1 MKFSFDRDAMIKEIA
16 IAQEIIA
23 SKSPI
28 TILSN
33 ILLIAENNSLTI
45 KATDSTVK
53 FTTTIPVDIQEEGS
67 TTIYC
72 DKFMSIIS
80 SLPSGDIEFIKEDIA
95 VTIKPIAK
103 RVKFQLKSQAS
114 DKFPEL
120 GSSDNVPFFEL
131 PAKEFKEMIK
141 HTIFAVFKDVK
152 DIKSRSFMTGVYFEK
167 EGDNLTMVSTNGNR
181 LSCIT
186 KTATNVPDFPPANI
200 PTKIL
205 SCVLKNL
212 SDEGNV
218 SIAVVDNSIFIKF
231 ANFEFSSTLI
241 DGRFPNY
248 KKVIPENLTT
258 SLQVNKTD
266 LEAALKRITIMA
278 DKEVFRILFKVTPGV
293 LKLISPETDSGAAEE
308 EIPCRYDG
316 QNITIAMNFVYVTEP
331 LKVIDTE
338 NVVIEFNVDENRE
351 DEGIV
356 TKAVI
361 IRSEPATDYQHVVM
375 PLKG

>member
-1 MKFSFDRDAMIKEIA
+1 MKFTFDRDAMMKEIS
-16 IAQEIIA
+16 IAQEIITN
-23 SKSPI
+23 KSPV

-33 ILLIAENNSLTI
+33 ILIIAENNMLTI

-53 FTTTIPVDIQEEGS
+53 FTTTIPVDIQEEGR

-95 VTIKPIAK
+95 VTIKPISK

-120 GSSDNVPFFEL
+120 GSSENVPFFEL
-131 PAKEFKEMIK
+131 PAKEFKEMIR

-167 EGDNLTMVSTNGNR
+167 EGDTLTMVATNGNR
-181 LSCIT
+181 LSCIS
-186 KTATNVPDFPPANI
+186 KTATNVPDFPAANI

-218 SIAVVDNSIFIKF
+218 SVAVIDNSIFIKF
-231 ANFEFSSTLI
+231 ANFEFSSNLI

-258 SLQVNKTD
+258 KFQVNKSD
-266 LEAALKRITIMA
+266 LESALKRITIMA
-278 DKEVFRILFKVTPGV
+278 DKEIYRVLFKIGPGV

-308 EIPCRYDG
+308 EISLRTPG
-316 QNITIAMNFVYVTEP
+316 PT
-331 LKVIDTE
+331 LKRT
-338 NVVIEFNVDENRE
+338 
-351 DEGIV
+351 
-356 TKAVI
+356 
-361 IRSEPATDYQHVVM
+361 
-375 PLKG
+375 L

>member
-1 MKFSFDRDAMIKEIA
+1 
-16 IAQEIIA
+16 
-23 SKSPI
+23 
-28 TILSN
+28 
-33 ILLIAENNSLTI
+33 
-45 KATDSTVK
+45 
-53 FTTTIPVDIQEEGS
+53 
-67 TTIYC
+67 
-72 DKFMSIIS
+72 
-80 SLPSGDIEFIKEDIA
+80 
-95 VTIKPIAK
+95 
-103 RVKFQLKSQAS
+103 
-114 DKFPEL
+114 
-120 GSSDNVPFFEL
+120 
-131 PAKEFKEMIK
+131 MIK

-361 IRSEPATDYQHVVM
+361 IRSEPAADYQHVVM

>member
-1 MKFSFDRDAMIKEIA
+1 MKFTFDRDAMIKQIS
-16 IAQEIIA
+16 IAQEVITN
-23 SKSPI
+23 KNPI

-33 ILLIAENNSLTI
+33 ILMIAENNSLVI

-53 FTTTIPVDIQEEGS
+53 FMTKIPVDIQEEGR

-72 DKFMSIIS
+72 DKFMNIIS
-80 SLPSGDIEFIKEDIA
+80 SLPPGDIEFIKEDIA
-95 VTIKPIAK
+95 VTIKPISK
-103 RVKFQLKSQAS
+103 KVTFQLKSQAS

-120 GSSDNVPFFEL
+120 GSSENIPFFEL
-131 PAKEFKEMIK
+131 PSKDFKEMIS

-167 EGDNLTMVSTNGNR
+167 QNDLITMVATNGNR
-181 LSCIT
+181 LSCIS
-186 KTATNVPDFPPANI
+186 KSALNVPDFEPANI

-218 SIAVVDNSIFIKF
+218 NIAVIDNSIFIKF
-231 ANFEFSSTLI
+231 GNFEFSSNLI

-248 KKVIPENLTT
+248 RKVIPENLTMKF
-258 SLQVNKTD
+258 QVNKSD

-278 DKEVFRILFKVTPGV
+278 DKEVYRVIFKVSPGV

-316 QNITIAMNFVYVTEP
+316 QNINTSMNFTYVTEP
-331 LKVIDTE
+331 LKVIESE
-338 NVVIEFNVDENRE
+338 NVVIEFNIDENRE

-361 IRSEPATDYQHVVM
+361 MRSEPAGDYIHVIM

>member
-1 MKFSFDRDAMIKEIA
+1 MKFTFDRDAMIKEIS
-16 IAQEIIA
+16 IAQEIITN
-23 SKSPI
+23 KSPI

-53 FTTTIPVDIQEEGS
+53 FTTKIPVDIQEEGR

-95 VTIKPIAK
+95 VTIKPISK
-103 RVKFQLKSQAS
+103 RVNFKLKSQAS

-120 GSSDNVPFFEL
+120 GSSDNLPFFEL
-131 PAKEFKEMIK
+131 PSKEFKEMIR

-167 EGDNLTMVSTNGNR
+167 QDDNIVMVATNGNR

-186 KTATNVPDFPPANI
+186 KTALNVPDFEPANI

-218 SIAVVDNSIFIKF
+218 QIAVVDNSIFIKF
-231 ANFEFSSTLI
+231 ANLEFSSNLI

-248 KKVIPENLTT
+248 RKVIPENLG
-258 SLQVNKTD
+258 LKFQVNKND

-278 DKEVFRILFKVTPGV
+278 DKEVFRILFKISSGV

-316 QNITIAMNFVYVTEP
+316 ENITMAMNFVYVTEP
-331 LKVIDTE
+331 LKVIETE
-338 NVVIEFNVDENRE
+338 NVVIEFNIDENRE
-351 DEGIV
+351 DEGVV

-361 IRSEPATDYQHVVM
+361 MRSEPAGDYLHVVM

>member
-1 MKFSFDRDAMIKEIA
+1 MKFTFDRDAMIKEIS
-16 IAQEIIA
+16 IAQEIITNKTPV
-23 SKSPI
+23 S
-28 TILSN
+28 ILSN
-33 ILLIAENNSLTI
+33 ILIIAENNMLTI

-53 FTTTIPVDIQEEGS
+53 FTTSIPVDIQEEGR

-80 SLPSGDIEFIKEDIA
+80 SLPSGDLEFIKEDIS
-95 VTIKPIAK
+95 VTIKPISK

-120 GSSDNVPFFEL
+120 GSSENVPFFEL
-131 PAKEFKEMIK
+131 PAKEFKEMIR

-167 EGDNLTMVSTNGNR
+167 EGDTITMVATNGNR
-181 LSCIT
+181 LSCIS
-186 KTATNVPDFPPANI
+186 KTATNVPDFPAANI

-218 SIAVVDNSIFIKF
+218 NVAVVDNSIFIKF
-231 ANFEFSSTLI
+231 ANFEFSSNLI

-258 SLQVNKTD
+258 KFQVNKSD
-266 LEAALKRITIMA
+266 LESALKRITIMA
-278 DKEVFRILFKVTPGV
+278 DKEIYRVLFKIGPGV

-331 LKVIDTE
+331 LKVIDSE
-338 NVVIEFNVDENRE
+338 NIVVEFNVDENRE

-361 IRSEPATDYQHVVM
+361 IRSEPAADYQHVVM

>member
-1 MKFSFDRDAMIKEIA
+1 MKFTFDRDAMIKEIA
-16 IAQEIIA
+16 IAQEIITN
-23 SKSPI
+23 KSPV

-33 ILLIAENNSLTI
+33 ILIIAENNSLTI

-53 FTTTIPVDIQEEGS
+53 FTTTIPVDIQEEGR

-95 VTIKPIAK
+95 VTIKPISK

-131 PAKEFKEMIK
+131 PSKEFKEMIR

-167 EGDNLTMVSTNGNR
+167 EGDTLTMVATNGNR
-181 LSCIT
+181 LSCIS
-186 KTATNVPDFPPANI
+186 KTAANVPDFPAANI

-218 SIAVVDNSIFIKF
+218 NIAVVDNSIFIKF
-231 ANFEFSSTLI
+231 ANFEFSSSLI

-258 SLQVNKTD
+258 KFQVNKSD
-266 LEAALKRITIMA
+266 LESALKRITIMA

-338 NVVIEFNVDENRE
+338 NVVVEFNVDENRE

-361 IRSEPATDYQHVVM
+361 IRSEPAADYQHVVM